1 MKQIAL
7 AFPMGV
13 SHLERVAY
21 GIRRYNRKKANW
33 LLITNPEK
41 HHLELEQLRNW
52 QGMELL
58 ASLILQKRPR

>member
-21 GIRRYNRKKANW
+21 GIRRFNRENTGW
-33 LLITNPEK
+33 LLVTNPER

-52 QGMELL
+52 QGDGIIGFIN
-58 ASLILQKRPR
+58 SPKDRF